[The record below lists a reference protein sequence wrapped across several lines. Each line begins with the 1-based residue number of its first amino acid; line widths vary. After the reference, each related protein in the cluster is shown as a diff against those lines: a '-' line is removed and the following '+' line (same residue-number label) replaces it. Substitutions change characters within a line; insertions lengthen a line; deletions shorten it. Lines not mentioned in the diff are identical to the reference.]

1 MEPIKPPKVIKIYS
15 LVKQSGLNF
24 SPIGTISGPDYIG
37 TGYFTTLQEAEHHR
51 TLEVLK
57 VSDGNKL
64 QFHIYELEV
73 PNPAYEGTE

>member
-1 MEPIKPPKVIKIYS
+1 MESIKPPKVIKIYS

-24 SPIGTISGPDYIG
+24 SPIGTISGPNYIG

-57 VSDGNKL
+57 GSDGNKL